1 MNSKLNF
8 TSVCHKMWA
17 VITTLLLFRSKSCII
32 TQSNLT
38 TKESFW
44 LKNQFSSQHQ
54 NQEDYFLEFL
64 HLSTIITRFI
74 LFEHTVRNLHYLS
87 KNSTLISWEN
97 YRLFWVKNLWKCCG
111 FGLFTLLAVDSFDF
125 TRKIV
130 KKKLGEKL
138 VKMLWFWNF

>member
-1 MNSKLNF
+1 MNFIGLKFLSNSKFRLLIFWIFFFQKNISF
-8 TSVCHKMWA
+8 LTKKYSSEFLCHKMWA

-74 LFEHTVRNLHYLS
+74 IFEHTVKNLHFLS

-97 YRLFWVKNLWKCCG
+97 YRLFWVKNSWKCCG
-111 FGLFTLLAVDSFDF
+111 FGLFSC
-125 TRKIV
+125 
-130 KKKLGEKL
+130 
-138 VKMLWFWNF
+138 